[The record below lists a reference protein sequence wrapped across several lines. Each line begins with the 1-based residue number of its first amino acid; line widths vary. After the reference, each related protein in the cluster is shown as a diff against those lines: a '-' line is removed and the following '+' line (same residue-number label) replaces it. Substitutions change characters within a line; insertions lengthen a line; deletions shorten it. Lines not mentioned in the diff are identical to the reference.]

1 MELWPG
7 NNLQGIWMV
16 TRKIDGIHA
25 FSDGV
30 NVTSRKGKP
39 LYNIPFASKFIEAEI
54 FCGTF
59 KESQSITRSS
69 VNPPRQVREHEIFH
83 LDPIDPRLFICKYL
97 NPTIEY
103 IVQTMNYEINQGNEG
118 LVLYGPDGE
127 VYKVKPVETYDVPI
141 IGITEG
147 KGRNKGRLGAFITP
161 KGKVAGMT
169 DAQREEYFTPNII
182 GETIEVD
189 CMQLTPKGKFRHP
202 RFIRMRYDK

>member
-1 MELWPG
+1 LKLWPG
-7 NNLQGIWMV
+7 VDLQGVWIF

-25 FSDGV
+25 FSDGT

-39 LYNIPFASKFIEAEI
+39 LYNIPFASKFKEAEI
-54 FCGTF
+54 FCGSF

-69 VNPPRQVREHEIFH
+69 VNAPRLVKEREIFH
-83 LDPIDPRLFICKYL
+83 LDPIDSRLFMFTSL
-97 NPTIEY
+97 NPTVLY
-103 IVQTMNYEINQGNEG
+103 ITTMMNQEISNGNEG

-127 VYKVKPVETYDVPI
+127 VFKVKPVETYDVLI

-147 KGRNKGRLGAFITP
+147 KGKNKGRLGAFITP
-161 KGKVAGMT
+161 MGKVAGMT
-169 DAQREEYFTPNII
+169 DKEREEYFTPKII

>member
-1 MELWPG
+1 MKLWPG
-7 NNLQGIWMV
+7 TDLQGVWTF

-25 FSDGV
+25 FSDGT

-39 LYNIPFASKFIEAEI
+39 LYNIPWGASFKEAEI
-54 FCGTF
+54 FCGSF

-69 VNPPRQVREHEIFH
+69 TNPPRQIYKEEIFH
-83 LDPIDPRLFICKYL
+83 LDPIDPRLFMFKLLDPKIHFIIEL
-97 NPTIEY
+97 MNATIRAGY
-103 IVQTMNYEINQGNEG
+103 EG
-118 LVLYGPDGE
+118 LVLYGPNGE
-127 VYKVKPVETYDVPI
+127 IYKVKPVETYDVPI

-147 KGRNKGRLGAFITP
+147 KGKNKGRLGAFITP
-161 KGKVAGMT
+161 MGKVAGMT
-169 DAQREEYFTPNII
+169 DKEREEYFTPKII